1 MTNSQSFRQHSHRQ
15 TSDIAVCRLL
25 RALLFLGLLA
35 VALVGPLSKSGLAQL
50 AGGTV
55 DGTVTDSQKAV
66 IPGAVAT
73 IADKA
78 TGIVTTSPANSDGAY
93 RLTNLQPGTYELT
106 VSHAGF
112 ASDVRSDIVVNVGAE
127 VVINL
132 VLNPGNVGQTVTV
145 AAQAETVELAS
156 AAVSYSVPGTEIR
169 ELPLNGRDYSQLAT
183 LQPGVASVGTSG
195 GDIRTGLGNKLAI
208 SGGRPQTNNYLWDG
222 ISLNDNG
229 NNAPGS
235 VLGVL
240 LGADA
245 VDQFTLLTNSFSAE
259 YGNTAGGVLNAVTR
273 SGTNQL
279 HGSSFLF
286 ARNSAM
292 DAANYFDVPGRRPQ
306 FSRWQYGASAGGPIY
321 KNRTFWFVD
330 YEGVDQTNGVTT
342 TSVVPTALARA
353 GALLASPPVTVDPE
367 VALALPLFPF
377 PNAPC
382 TTCNADQGNFITV
395 VTAVG
400 NEQFVFGKID
410 HKFSDK
416 DSIRGNYFYDNGS
429 LTSPDAFDEKVSGNV
444 SVRQGIGL
452 EYTRI
457 ISPSLVNVARAG
469 FTRSVQESG
478 NVVAVLDP
486 LLANPELAEV
496 PGKDTGSIT
505 VGGGYGAITDGPKST
520 DHNYEKFNTF
530 QGYEN
535 LYWTHGIQ
543 TIKVGVDAERLDDN
557 IFLPTGTGG
566 QYFFASF
573 SNFLTNDPS
582 GWTGASLVSTMER
595 GERQTVYGSYIQ
607 DDIRLLTNLTVN
619 VGFRYEFTTI
629 PTEVNHRIAIL
640 HNLHDPAP
648 RIGGPILDHNPSLH
662 DFSPRIG
669 LTWDPTGQGKTSI
682 HAGFGE
688 YDNLI
693 MQNQYDMILSRS
705 LPYLT
710 EGVFSSSTSPGNVD
724 LPGTFPN
731 GIYQYISGALSE
743 RTDYIDPNP
752 PRSYTMQWNF
762 SVQQAFAGWVAQ
774 VGYVGA
780 RGVHLSQT
788 ERNMNSVQ
796 PTLVNG
802 VYTYPAFPTQADRL
816 NPVFASINCT
826 DTFNADSEYSAMQ
839 ISVHRALT
847 RGLLVQGSY
856 TWSKSMDNSSSTS
869 STEAAAGYPNAIGSP
884 DPLIESI
891 NRGLSDFNIESN
903 GIVSVV
909 YDAPTFSGHSAIEK
923 ATLGGWE
930 IGTIFTMHTG
940 FPFSAIVNN
949 DIAHTLTDTT
959 GVYLGQR
966 AVEIP
971 GCGPLTR
978 PGNVNHYINLSCFT
992 APAPGTLSNLRRN
1005 TLTAPGLT
1013 NVDFSL
1019 IKNNKFH
1026 GRVEGQLRIEF
1037 FNVLNH
1043 PNFSA
1048 PNFVLYTG
1056 GNLNNGVQTT
1066 PSAVS
1071 NAGVITS
1078 TTNNSRQLQLG
1089 YKITF

>member
-1 MTNSQSFRQHSHRQ
+1 MTSSQFIRQFFHRP
-15 TSDIAVCRLL
+15 TSGIAVYKLL
-25 RALLFLGLLA
+25 RSSLCLGFLAAALFGSS
-35 VALVGPLSKSGLAQL
+35 SKSVLAQT

-55 DGTVTDSQKAV
+55 TGTVSDSQKAV

-73 IADKA
+73 IVNKA
-78 TGIVTTSPANSDGAY
+78 TSIVTKDPANKDGVY
-93 RLTNLQPGTYELT
+93 RLTNLQPGIYELT
-106 VSHAGF
+106 VSHDGF
-112 ASDVRSDIVVNVGAE
+112 ASDERSEITVNVGSE
-127 VVINL
+127 VVINVEL
-132 VLNPGNVGQTVTV
+132 DPGNVDQTVMV
-145 AAQAETVELAS
+145 ASQSETVELAS
-156 AAVSYSVPGTEIR
+156 AAVSYSVPGAEIR
-169 ELPLNGRDYSQLAT
+169 ELPLNGRDYTQLAT
-183 LQPGVASVGTSG
+183 LQPGVASIGASG
-195 GDIRTGLGNKLAI
+195 GLRTGLGNKLAI

-235 VLGVL
+235 ILGVL
-240 LGADA
+240 LGVDA

-279 HGSSFLF
+279 HGSAFLF

-292 DAANYFDVPGRRPQ
+292 DAANYFDVPGERPQ
-306 FSRWQYGASAGGPIY
+306 FSRWQYGASAGGPII

-330 YEGVDQTNGVTT
+330 YEGVNQTNGVTT
-342 TSVVPTALARA
+342 TSEVPTALART
-353 GALLASPPVTVDPE
+353 GALLAAPPVTVDPN
-367 VALALPLFPF
+367 VALALPLFPL
-377 PNAPC
+377 PNALCP
-382 TTCNADQGNFITV
+382 TCNADQGNFVTV

-400 NEQFVFGKID
+400 REQFVFGKID
-410 HKFSDK
+410 HRFSDK
-416 DSIRGNYFYDNGS
+416 DSIRANYFYDNGS
-429 LTSPDAFDEKVSGNV
+429 LDSPDAFNEIDTGQI

-452 EYTRI
+452 EYTRV
-457 ISPSLVNVARAG
+457 ISPTLVNVARAG
-469 FTRSVQESG
+469 FTRSVQTSG
-478 NVVAVLDP
+478 NIVSVLDP
-486 LLANPELAEV
+486 LIANTELGQV

-505 VGGGYGAITDGPKST
+505 VGGGYGSIATGPKAT
-520 DHNYEKFNTF
+520 DYNYEKFNTF
-530 QGYEN
+530 QEYEN

-557 IFLPTGTGG
+557 LFLPSASGG
-566 QYFFASF
+566 EYSF
-573 SNFLTNDPS
+573 SSLSSFLTNDPS
-582 GWTGASLVSTMER
+582 GWTGMTLSSTMER
-595 GERQTVYGSYIQ
+595 GERQTIYGSYIQ
-607 DDIRLLTNLTVN
+607 DDIRALRNLTLN
-619 VGFRYEFTTI
+619 IGFRYEFTTI

-640 HNLHDPAP
+640 HNLLDPAP
-648 RIGGPILDHNPSLH
+648 RIGGPILDSNPSLH
-662 DFSPRIG
+662 DFSPRVG
-669 LTWDPTGQGKTSI
+669 LTWDPTGKGKTSV

-705 LPYLT
+705 LPYFT

-724 LPGTFPN
+724 LPGTFPG
-731 GIYQYISGALSE
+731 GIYQYINGALSE

-762 SVQQAFAGWVAQ
+762 SIQQAFAGWIAQ

-802 VYTYPAFPTQADRL
+802 IYTYPAFPTQANRL

-826 DTFNADSEYSAMQ
+826 DTFNADSDYSALQ
-839 ISVHRALT
+839 ISVHRPLS

-856 TWSKSMDNSSSTS
+856 TWSKSIDDSSSTS
-869 STEAAAGYPNAIGSP
+869 SVEAGTGYPNAIGNP
-884 DPLIESI
+884 DPLIASI
-891 NRGLSDFNIESN
+891 NRGLSDFNVESN

-909 YDAPTFSGHSAIEK
+909 YDVPALSGSNAIEK
-923 ATLGGWE
+923 ASLGGWE
-930 IGTIFTMHTG
+930 IGTIFHMQTG

-959 GVYLGQR
+959 GTNLGQR
-966 AVEIP
+966 AVQIQ

-978 PGNVNHYINLSCFT
+978 PGNVNHYINLSCFA
-992 APAPGTLSNLRRN
+992 APAPGTLSTLRRN
-1005 TLTAPGLT
+1005 SLTAPGLT
-1013 NVDFSL
+1013 DVDFSL
-1019 IKNNKFH
+1019 IKNNKFR
-1026 GRVEGQLRIEF
+1026 GRIDGQLRIEF

-1048 PNFVLYTG
+1048 PSYTLYTG

-1066 PSAVS
+1066 PSAIS
-1071 NAGVITS
+1071 SAGAITS

-1089 YKITF
+1089 YKVTF